1 MPFVLLFNA
10 SDRQEAVLNEFK
22 SLLPGSEQVRG
33 ALVYRDTVLKFEK
46 NPLQGEGDECDLQIS
61 AFPLLVLNEA
71 QQQAVLNEV
80 LGALQGLV
88 GHVDVLAE
96 DELR

>member
-1 MPFVLLFNA
+1 MTFALLFNA
-10 SDRQEAVLNEFK
+10 SDGHQAVRSGLR
-22 SLLPGSEQVRG
+22 SLLPGSEQVRD

-46 NPLQGEGDECDLQIS
+46 NPLQGEVGECDLQIS

-71 QQQAVLNEV
+71 QQRVVLNEV

-88 GHVDVLAE
+88 GQVDVLAE